1 MASCV
6 LLLQLSYMYLVCRNL
21 RYLALYPSR
30 SRKQRMESLLTRSNE
45 ICLARK
51 RQQTRSE
58 RRGRRSW
65 PSKPF
70 QLLQYR
76 FLIVGT
82 HTLCVPDQSQHG
94 RQWLINKSHSLLTSV
109 PTSSVNQ
116 VLLACAIITSRLILL
131 YEGTCS
137 SRRNAFTPK
146 NCLVCGYTV
155 RLSSRHQA
163 QHFPKRF
170 HQLQATFATF
180 IPSRLSRPQLFGAV
194 STTSKHPSTAYLP
207 SFEGR
212 QIIQAKASMTYARWT
227 ATSFRARGSALCLSS
242 CHLVHNSVCSDC
254 CHNIQYRPRSR
265 LSMLISNRNKR
276 ETE

>member
-1 MASCV
+1 MAHQQVSFITNVRADIIGESDTFGMCYHY
-6 LLLQLSYMYLVCRNL
+6 LPPHLS
-21 RYLALYPSR
+21 
-30 SRKQRMESLLTRSNE
+30 
-45 ICLARK
+45 
-51 RQQTRSE
+51 
-58 RRGRRSW
+58 
-65 PSKPF
+65 
-70 QLLQYR
+70 
-76 FLIVGT
+76 
-82 HTLCVPDQSQHG
+82 
-94 RQWLINKSHSLLTSV
+94 
-109 PTSSVNQ
+109 
-116 VLLACAIITSRLILL
+116 

-137 SRRNAFTPK
+137 SRRNAFTTK

-180 IPSRLSRPQLFGAV
+180 IPSRLSRPQLLGAV

-212 QIIQAKASMTYARWT
+212 QIIQAKASMTDARWT

-254 CHNIQYRPRSR
+254 CHNIRYRPRS
-265 LSMLISNRNKR
+265 LSLDANQQPQQAENRVRMHNGHVRDK
-276 ETE
+276 